1 MCISAWPTDFSST
14 ITGTWEVSIDERIH
28 HVLWYQNRV
37 SGPLARGGGEVA
49 PGGFAAG
56 MTHIAAQVF
65 NILVRKALAGH
76 PLTEDVRNVM
86 TVNGIT
92 ESQLQSAVNER
103 LTALGRTE
111 EVQPLPSETPRP
123 AQGNC
128 LIIPLLGRWSSI
140 RLLNTMSAPSM
151 LMDVQEALRFPP
163 MRDLDAPLAAAS
175 GWGGSGGMVFLK
187 FDIYDIV
194 IAENALDIPAVLGQ
208 IDPAK
213 RPRVNDDV
221 FRFMSDWYGCPV
233 ALCCFSDFERGESK
247 PLGFAFEPLYPQT
260 LVVYTFEGHD
270 GKSPDPSRIV
280 RLDHTIFVGSYL
292 TPAQYCGHIQYTDDI
307 AADLKPY
314 LLDHAMGLRVEQP
327 MENGDFVF
335 QTKAVRSGH
344 FEGVRGLPPNAPAGV
359 TRQWHSIT
367 RPLAYV

>member
-14 ITGTWEVSIDERIH
+14 TTGTWEVSIDDRIH

-37 SGPLARGGGEVA
+37 SGPLARAGGEVA

-65 NILVRKALAGH
+65 NILIRKALAGH
-76 PLTEDVRNVM
+76 PLTEDVRKVM
-86 TVNGIT
+86 TVNGIS
-92 ESQLQSAVNER
+92 ERQLQAAVNER
-103 LTALGRTE
+103 LAASGRAE
-111 EVQPLPSETPRP
+111 EVQPLPDESPQP

-128 LIIPLLGRWSSI
+128 LIIPLLGKWSSI
-140 RLLNTMSAPSM
+140 RLLNTMSAPS
-151 LMDVQEALRFPP
+151 LLVDVQEALRFPVL
-163 MRDLDAPLAAAS
+163 RQADAPVAAAM
-175 GWGGSGGMVFLK
+175 WGGANGMVFLK

-213 RPRVNDDV
+213 RPRVNEDV
-221 FRFMSDWYGCPV
+221 FRFMSEWYGCPV

-292 TPAQYCGHIQYTDDI
+292 TPAQYCGRIKYTDEI
-307 AADLKPY
+307 ASDLKPY
-314 LLDHAMGLRVEQP
+314 LLDSAMGLSVEQP

-335 QTKAVRSGH
+335 QTKAVRAGY
-344 FEGVRGLPPNAPAGV
+344 FEGVRGLPPQAPAGII
-359 TRQWHSIT
+359 RLGHSIT
-367 RPLAYV
+367 RQLEYV